1 MDMSAIASKL
11 KMPMKAESKAPS
23 LDEDLDA
30 EYGTGAAGADKLGAQ
45 ADLTKVTL
53 ADASLE
59 QLQMAMDK
67 LKAASE
73 DTEEADAELGADYGK
88 DDMAGLV

>member
-11 KMPMKAESKAPS
+11 KMPMRAESKAPS
-23 LDEDLDA
+23 LDDDLDA
-30 EYGTGAAGADKLGAQ
+30 MYGDAGAKGGMPE
-45 ADLTKVTL
+45 ADLTKVSL

-67 LKAASE
+67 LKAASK
-73 DTEEADAELGADYGK
+73 DTEEADADMGAAADMDSDSDY
-88 DDMAGLV
+88 A